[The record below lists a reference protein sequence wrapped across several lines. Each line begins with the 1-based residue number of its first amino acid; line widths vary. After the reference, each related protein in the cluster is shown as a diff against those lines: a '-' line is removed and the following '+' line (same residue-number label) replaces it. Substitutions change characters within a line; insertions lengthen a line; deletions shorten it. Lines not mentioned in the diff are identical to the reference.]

1 MSRVTGYLPICEA
14 SVVMAG
20 KFLREESI
28 QNLYSAKPADSFL
41 MGGKKIDKEPE
52 SLRVFVCQLY
62 TILFMCM
69 G

>member
-1 MSRVTGYLPICEA
+1 MTGYLPIREA

-28 QNLYSAKPADSFL
+28 QNLSSAKSADSFL

-52 SLRVFVCQLY
+52 SLHVFVCQLY
-62 TILFMCM
+62 TMLFMYM